1 MKSMRALLALAL
13 PALLAACA
21 YTHLQQP
28 ELSVVDVDLVKGDL
42 FQQELRVRMRV
53 FNPNDRI
60 LPVRSINY
68 EVQLA
73 EKAFAHGESAGNFEV
88 PANGE
93 TEFDVNVTANAAGAL
108 LRLLTSGNQ
117 DSVPYSISGKV
128 QLSSG
133 VLRSIPFNHRGT
145 LNLR

>member
-1 MKSMRALLALAL
+1 MKPMRTLVALAM

-28 ELSVVDVDLVKGDL
+28 ELSVVDVDLLKGDL

-53 FNPNDRI
+53 YNPNDRV

-73 EKAFAHGESAGNFEV
+73 QKAFAHGESAGNFEV
-88 PANGE
+88 PAKGE

-108 LRLLTSGNQ
+108 LRLLTSSSQ

-133 VLRSIPFNHRGT
+133 VLRSIPFNHNGT
-145 LNLR
+145 LQLR

>member
-1 MKSMRALLALAL
+1 MNQMRTLVALAM

-28 ELSVVDVDLVKGDL
+28 ELSVVDVDLLKGDL

-53 FNPNDRI
+53 YNPNDRA

-73 EKAFAHGESAGNFEV
+73 GRAFAHGESSGNFEV
-88 PANGE
+88 PAKGE

-108 LRLLTSGNQ
+108 LRLLTSSDQGSAQ
-117 DSVPYSISGKV
+117 YRISGKV
-128 QLSSG
+128 LLSSG
-133 VLRSIPFNHRGT
+133 LLRSIPFDHTGT
-145 LNLR
+145 LQLP

>member
-1 MKSMRALLALAL
+1 MNPMRTLVALAM
-13 PALLAACA
+13 PVLLAACA
-21 YTHLQQP
+21 YTHLRQP
-28 ELSVVDVDLVKGDL
+28 ELSVVDVDLLKGDL

-53 FNPNDRI
+53 YNPNDRI
-60 LPVRSINY
+60 LPVRSISY

-73 EKAFAHGESAGNFEV
+73 QKAFAHGESLGNFEV

-108 LRLLTSGNQ
+108 LRVLTSSSQ
-117 DSVPYSISGKV
+117 DSIPYSISGKV

-133 VLRSIPFNHRGT
+133 LLRSIPFDHSGT